1 MLLTLFFFV
10 MSFKLNRWIPLIAG
24 VLLLSCTKQGQE
36 GTAEDANVK
45 ALIVSETRTTIDR
58 STGAVERKYFFVY
71 VYRFDDSGLLESQY
85 FEVEGAI
92 SHGWQYYHYGENLII
107 EHYGYEDTHSSD
119 EIIYLDKDGRA
130 TEIGLRFVE
139 DQDDACVYTMFYDAQ
154 GRLSRYETK
163 SRVFDGKLIL
173 QRDDIEWDDRDRIV
187 KVTTTLSPPDE
198 PETETASVYE
208 YTDYPNP
215 LINGRYSF
223 WSAGPAGKMSAKGL
237 LQKHCAYLRKRALE
251 SNGNECEYDYSF
263 DSKGRI
269 VRSYSIY
276 HDNRI
281 GKDTYYECNHI
292 YITSDN
298 E

>member
-1 MLLTLFFFV
+1 M
-10 MSFKLNRWIPLIAG
+10 
-24 VLLLSCTKQGQE
+24 SCTKQGQE

-58 STGAVERKYFFVY
+58 STGAVERKYFRVS
-71 VYRFDDSGLLESQY
+71 VYRFDDSGLLESLY
-85 FEVEGAI
+85 SEVEGTL
-92 SHGWQYYHYGENLII
+92 SHSWEYYHYGENLTI

-119 EIIYLDKDGRA
+119 EIFYLDKDGRV
-130 TEIGLRFVE
+130 TEIGVRFVE
-139 DQDDACVYTMFYDAQ
+139 DQDNACVYTMFYDAH
-154 GRLSRYETK
+154 GRLSRCETK

-173 QRDDIEWDDRDRIV
+173 ERDDIEWDERDRIV
-187 KVTTTLSPPDE
+187 KVTNAVTPPDE
-198 PETETASVYE
+198 PETETTWVYE

-223 WSAGPAGKMSAKGL
+223 WIGGPTPYVQMSKIGL
-237 LQKHCAYLRKRALE
+237 LQKHCAYLQKRALD

-269 VRSYSIY
+269 VRIYSIY
-276 HDNRI
+276 HNNRI
-281 GKDTYYECNHI
+281 GKDTYYEYNLT
-292 YITSDN
+292 YITSDK

>member
-1 MLLTLFFFV
+1 

-36 GTAEDANVK
+36 GSPEDANVK
-45 ALIVSETRTTIDR
+45 ALIVSETMTDIDR
-58 STGAVERKYFFVY
+58 STGAVERTYFRVY
-71 VYRFDDSGLLESQY
+71 VYRFDDSGLLESLY
-85 FEVEGAI
+85 YEVEGTL
-92 SHGWQYYHYGENLII
+92 SHSWQYYHYGENLII
-107 EHYGYEDTHSSD
+107 DHYGYEDTHSSD
-119 EIIYLDKDGRA
+119 ETYYLDKDGRV

-139 DQDDACVYTMFYDAQ
+139 DQDDACVYTMFYDAK
-154 GRLSRYETK
+154 GRLSRCETK
-163 SRVFDGKLIL
+163 TKRFDGKLIL
-173 QRDDIEWDDRDRIV
+173 NRDEYEWDERDRIV
-187 KVTTTLSPPDE
+187 KLTTTLSPPDE

-208 YTDYPNP
+208 YTDYLNP
-215 LINGRYSF
+215 LLNGRYSF
-223 WSAGPAGKMSAKGL
+223 WIGGLGPYLLMSERGV
-237 LQKHCAYLRKRALE
+237 LQKHCAYLPNRKLDA
-251 SNGNECEYDYSF
+251 NGNEWEYGYSF

-281 GKDTYYECNHI
+281 GDDTHFDYTYT

>member
-1 MLLTLFFFV
+1 

-36 GTAEDANVK
+36 GSAEDANVS
-45 ALIVSETRTTIDR
+45 ALAFSGTMTDIDR
-58 STGAVERKYFFVY
+58 STGAVERKSFRVS
-71 VYRFDDSGLLESQY
+71 VYRFDDSGLLESLY
-85 FEVEGAI
+85 SEVEGTL
-92 SHGWQYYHYGENLII
+92 SHSWEYYHYGENLTI

-119 EIIYLDKDGRA
+119 EIFYLDKDGRV

-154 GRLSRYETK
+154 GRLSRCETK

-173 QRDDIEWDDRDRIV
+173 ERDDIEWDDRDRIV
-187 KVTTTLSPPDE
+187 KVTNAVTPPDE
-198 PETETASVYE
+198 PETETTWVYE

-223 WSAGPAGKMSAKGL
+223 WIGGPTPYVQMSKIGL
-237 LQKHCAYLRKRALE
+237 LQKHCAYLQKRALD
-251 SNGNECEYDYSF
+251 SNGNECECDYSF

-269 VRSYSIY
+269 VRSYGIY

-281 GKDTYYECNHI
+281 GKDTYYEYNHT